1 MKKYILYTLLM
12 ISLFSCTKT
21 LDFDDEQLADLLVLN
36 SIVWQDSVFKASFTK
51 SASIL
56 EAGSEPGQ
64 PVTNGTLDIYENNQL
79 LAHLT
84 SSTGAFRA
92 NGLKPKAG
100 SSYRMVA
107 TGNGQQVTA
116 ETTLPVKAEVLSVD
130 TSIVKYSGN
139 SWETAW
145 GITFNIKI
153 KDTPGDDYYR
163 IILMHNDLLRTT
175 DQDYNNKITT
185 RYHLRDYTTG
195 YISDDPVFKSVYNN
209 SGEEIFDM
217 GPENR
222 YYIFSDDLF
231 EGKERTIQIW
241 KYISHYYMDPSNP
254 QIYNMPETIYD
265 RFTVHV
271 QHISKDLFNYLKYL
285 ELYNYYHDNPISEPV
300 PVYSNVKNGAGI
312 FAGFNDEAKYTF
324 ENIYIPFSMDTIK
337 IEQDPSNGG
346 GGYGHGS
353 Y

>member
-1 MKKYILYTLLM
+1 MKKYILYSLILV
-12 ISLFSCTKT
+12 SLFSCTKT

-36 SIVWQDSVFKASFTK
+36 SIVWQDSVFKASFIK

-100 SSYRMVA
+100 YSYRMVA

-130 TSIVKYSGN
+130 TLIVKNPDN
-139 SWETAW
+139 SW
-145 GITFNIKI
+145 GITFNIRM

-163 IILMHNDLLRTT
+163 IILMHNSLSRMTF
-175 DQDYNNKITT
+175 QDIDNKLIT
-185 RYHLRDYTTG
+185 RYYLRNDASGLHT
-195 YISDDPVFKSVYNN
+195 DDPVFKSVYNN
-209 SGEEIFDM
+209 SGDEILDM

-222 YYIFSDDLF
+222 YYIFPDDLF
-231 EGKERTIQIW
+231 EGKERTIQVR
-241 KYISHYYMDPSNP
+241 KYFFYNYYDPQNP
-254 QIYNMPETIYD
+254 GYYGSQDRIYD
-265 RFTVHV
+265 RFTVHI
-271 QHISKDLFNYLKYL
+271 QRLSKDLFNYLKYL

-312 FAGFNDEAKYTF
+312 FAGFNDEASFSF
-324 ENIYIPFSMDTIK
+324 ENIHIPFSMDTIK

-346 GGYGHGS
+346 GGYGYG
-353 Y
+353 YN